1 MFKKKSNG
9 EKRKFN
15 ILAFLLSPWVKI
27 IGGIFSLLAAIL
39 FGGFHLSRRKKKKV
53 SESEARLVFSQ
64 LITRLLNAK
73 NYLSEYQVWLKE
85 QNKEALDIKDVQV
98 RYAGLKNLYNQW
110 VSHERMEE
118 ILGTVQYD
126 PRIGM
131 NISNGLHELRSL
143 NILME
148 ALIRDDK
155 LQTEEGVTQLSTVN
169 EHLERAIGFFSY
181 INKYVD
187 ESENKPHDT
196 SQKP

>member
-9 EKRKFN
+9 EKSRFN
-15 ILAFLLSPWVKI
+15 LLAFLLSPWVKI
-27 IGGIFSLLAAIL
+27 VGGIFSLLAAIL
-39 FGGFHLSRRKKKKV
+39 FGGFHLSRRKKKKI
-53 SESEARLVFSQ
+53 SESDAKLAFSQ
-64 LITRLLNAK
+64 LISRLQDAK
-73 NYLSEYQVWLKE
+73 NHLMEYQLWLKTQSKDE
-85 QNKEALDIKDVQV
+85 MDIKEVQV

-148 ALIRDDK
+148 TLIREEK
-155 LQTEEGVTQLSTVN
+155 LQTSEGATQLLTAD
-169 EHLERAIGFFSY
+169 EHLEKAIGFFNY
-181 INKYVD
+181 INKY
-187 ESENKPHDT
+187 EGELENMP
-196 SQKP
+196 SGN